1 MLLELHVKN
10 LALIEKA
17 DVEFGE
23 GLNILTGETG
33 AGKQIIIGSVTM
45 ALGGKASK
53 DVIRRGADHAY
64 IELIFFVDSKEKK
77 KALMQLG
84 TEPTEEGMVII
95 SRKIMMEVL
104 PYLNIPQTEEIT
116 DELLQELELTR
127 EDVEN
132 GRNAALIKEKSE
144 TTETDEYGNVISSGT
159 TAETDEYGN
168 VISSGTTAETDEY
181 GNVISS
187 GTTSGSTSSAT
198 GTTDAQTS
206 QTDAYGNVIS
216 GSDSTTQGTT
226 DDEGSAFHSNI
237 PAPLQSQDSGDGVS
251 TQDWI
256 TNEKLGIDENN
267 NSYQSNGYSQ
277 LKQGTS
283 LIWLRYKDVGVKSP
297 QL

>member
-1 MLLELHVKN
+1 M
-10 LALIEKA
+10 
-17 DVEFGE
+17 
-23 GLNILTGETG
+23 
-33 AGKQIIIGSVTM
+33 
-45 ALGGKASK
+45 
-53 DVIRRGADHAY
+53 
-64 IELIFFVDSKEKK
+64 
-77 KALMQLG
+77 
-84 TEPTEEGMVII
+84 II

-127 EDVEN
+127 EDVEY

-144 TTETDEYGNVISSGT
+144 TT
-159 TAETDEYGN
+159 ETDEYGN

-216 GSDSTTQGTT
+216 GSDSTTQG
-226 DDEGSAFHSNI
+226 SAFHSNI

-256 TNEKLGIDENN
+256 TNEELGIDENN
-267 NSYQSNGYSQ
+267 NSY
-277 LKQGTS
+277 
-283 LIWLRYKDVGVKSP
+283 
-297 QL
+297 

>member
-1 MLLELHVKN
+1 M
-10 LALIEKA
+10 
-17 DVEFGE
+17 
-23 GLNILTGETG
+23 
-33 AGKQIIIGSVTM
+33 
-45 ALGGKASK
+45 
-53 DVIRRGADHAY
+53 
-64 IELIFFVDSKEKK
+64 
-77 KALMQLG
+77 
-84 TEPTEEGMVII
+84 II

-216 GSDSTTQGTT
+216 G
-226 DDEGSAFHSNI
+226 AI
-237 PAPLQSQDSGDGVS
+237 PRRRVRRTMRDRRFIQ
-251 TQDWI
+251 I
-256 TNEKLGIDENN
+256 
-267 NSYQSNGYSQ
+267 YR
-277 LKQGTS
+277 
-283 LIWLRYKDVGVKSP
+283 LRSSHRTVVTA
-297 QL
+297 

>member
-1 MLLELHVKN
+1 M
-10 LALIEKA
+10 
-17 DVEFGE
+17 
-23 GLNILTGETG
+23 
-33 AGKQIIIGSVTM
+33 
-45 ALGGKASK
+45 
-53 DVIRRGADHAY
+53 
-64 IELIFFVDSKEKK
+64 
-77 KALMQLG
+77 
-84 TEPTEEGMVII
+84 
-95 SRKIMMEVL
+95 
-104 PYLNIPQTEEIT
+104 
-116 DELLQELELTR
+116 LQELELTR

-159 TAETDEYGN
+159 T
-168 VISSGTTAETDEY
+168 
-181 GNVISS
+181 
-187 GTTSGSTSSAT
+187 SGSTTSAT

-267 NSYQSNGYSQ
+267 NSY
-277 LKQGTS
+277 
-283 LIWLRYKDVGVKSP
+283 
-297 QL
+297 

>member
-33 AGKQIIIGSVTM
+33 AGKSIIIGSVTM

-168 VISSGTTAETDEY
+168 VISSGTT
-181 GNVISS
+181 
-187 GTTSGSTSSAT
+187 SGSTSSAT

-226 DDEGSAFHSNI
+226 DDEGSTFHSNI

-267 NSYQSNGYSQ
+267 NSY
-277 LKQGTS
+277 
-283 LIWLRYKDVGVKSP
+283 
-297 QL
+297 

>member
-1 MLLELHVKN
+1 
-10 LALIEKA
+10 
-17 DVEFGE
+17 
-23 GLNILTGETG
+23 
-33 AGKQIIIGSVTM
+33 
-45 ALGGKASK
+45 
-53 DVIRRGADHAY
+53 
-64 IELIFFVDSKEKK
+64 
-77 KALMQLG
+77 
-84 TEPTEEGMVII
+84 
-95 SRKIMMEVL
+95 MEVL

-226 DDEGSAFHSNI
+226 DDEGSAFNSNI

-267 NSYQSNGYSQ
+267 NSY
-277 LKQGTS
+277 
-283 LIWLRYKDVGVKSP
+283 
-297 QL
+297 

>member
-1 MLLELHVKN
+1 M
-10 LALIEKA
+10 
-17 DVEFGE
+17 
-23 GLNILTGETG
+23 
-33 AGKQIIIGSVTM
+33 
-45 ALGGKASK
+45 
-53 DVIRRGADHAY
+53 
-64 IELIFFVDSKEKK
+64 
-77 KALMQLG
+77 
-84 TEPTEEGMVII
+84 
-95 SRKIMMEVL
+95 
-104 PYLNIPQTEEIT
+104 
-116 DELLQELELTR
+116 LQELELTR

-216 GSDSTTQGTT
+216 GSDSTTQG
-226 DDEGSAFHSNI
+226 SAFNSNI

-256 TNEKLGIDENN
+256 TNEELGIDENN
-267 NSYQSNGYSQ
+267 NSY
-277 LKQGTS
+277 
-283 LIWLRYKDVGVKSP
+283 
-297 QL
+297 

>member
-1 MLLELHVKN
+1 M
-10 LALIEKA
+10 
-17 DVEFGE
+17 
-23 GLNILTGETG
+23 
-33 AGKQIIIGSVTM
+33 
-45 ALGGKASK
+45 
-53 DVIRRGADHAY
+53 
-64 IELIFFVDSKEKK
+64 
-77 KALMQLG
+77 
-84 TEPTEEGMVII
+84 II

-267 NSYQSNGYSQ
+267 NSY
-277 LKQGTS
+277 
-283 LIWLRYKDVGVKSP
+283 
-297 QL
+297 

>member
-1 MLLELHVKN
+1 VPGYRVAGKTGT
-10 LALIEKA
+10 AEKI
-17 DVEFGE
+17 
-23 GLNILTGETG
+23 NPETG
-33 AGKQIIIGSVTM
+33 TRWEGKYLVSFIGCAPVDDPQLTVYVVVDEPNVENQET
-45 ALGGKASK
+45 GGYS
-53 DVIRRGADHAY
+53 
-64 IELIFFVDSKEKK
+64 
-77 KALMQLG
+77 M
-84 TEPTEEGMVII
+84 II

-144 TTETDEYGNVISSGT
+144 TT
-159 TAETDEYGN
+159 ETDEYGN

-267 NSYQSNGYSQ
+267 NSY
-277 LKQGTS
+277 
-283 LIWLRYKDVGVKSP
+283 
-297 QL
+297 